1 MGIIVPLK
9 ISVAVSMPY
18 TGLLFASLAIMLL
31 IDTLILAHHNK
42 DPSMLS
48 IFKWDNIKA
57 AIPGYILTFFAQI
70 AGIYIVLACG
80 FHFTLSLPYSGSLLT
95 MLIPILIGM
104 IISVLLCASIN
115 KCVNLYTGNDGR
127 DVIHNPFKGTLDYIY
142 HKITFDF
149 LLLPIFTHG
158 HNSDFHITIPN
169 DITRINDYAFSCY
182 TNLKFITIP
191 DGVTE
196 IGYGAFARCSS
207 LTSIT
212 IPNSVTEIGRSAFID
227 CTSLTSIAIPD
238 GVTKIGAFAF
248 SLCTS
253 LTSITIHDG
262 VTRIGRQAFVGC
274 SSLTSITIPNSVTE
288 IGYGAFA
295 GCSSLT
301 SITIPNSVTEIG
313 KGAFEECTAL
323 TNITIPNSVTEIGEG
338 AFWYCSGLISIT
350 IHDGV
355 TRIGRNAFAYC
366 TSLTSINIPDSVT
379 EIGYYVFNGCTN
391 LDVIICSDPD
401 QFDWDNLGIDRTR
414 TQVISYQEY
423 LTNNHADLLTATNLI
438 DLNNNEAYLIYRL
451 ISEPEFNPS
460 WQVLE
465 TTFNERSLPQIRRLL
480 QNIGKDT
487 DHLPKQI
494 IMFEKTKIPPHIEEF
509 LSIADRSSLFGQ
521 AQRTI
526 DISLVEQQQ
535 VASSQQTPA
544 A

>member
-31 IDTLILAHHNK
+31 IDTLILALHNK

-115 KCVNLYTGNDGR
+115 KFVNLYTGNDGR
-127 DVIHNPFKGTLDYIY
+127 DVVHKPFKGTLDYIY

-169 DITRINDYAFSCY
+169 DITKINDYAFSGY

-191 DGVTE
+191 DGVT
-196 IGYGAFARCSS
+196 
-207 LTSIT
+207 
-212 IPNSVTEIGRSAFID
+212 
-227 CTSLTSIAIPD
+227 
-238 GVTKIGAFAF
+238 
-248 SLCTS
+248 
-253 LTSITIHDG
+253 
-262 VTRIGRQAFVGC
+262 RIGRNV
-274 SSLTSITIPNSVTE
+274 
-288 IGYGAFA
+288 FA

-313 KGAFEECTAL
+313 
-323 TNITIPNSVTEIGEG
+323 
-338 AFWYCSGLISIT
+338 
-350 IHDGV
+350 
-355 TRIGRNAFAYC
+355 AFAFAGC
-366 TSLTSINIPDSVT
+366 SSLTSITIPHGVT
-379 EIGYYVFNGCTN
+379 IGLYGFDGCTN
-391 LDVIICSDPD
+391 LAVIIFSNPE
-401 QFDWDNLGIDRTR
+401 QFNWFFLGVNRTR
-414 TQVISYQEY
+414 TQIISYQEH
-423 LTNNHADLLTATNLI
+423 LTNIHADLLTATKLT
-438 DLNNNEAYLIYRL
+438 DLNSNEAYLIYRL

-465 TTFNERSLPQIRRLL
+465 TTFNERSLTQIIRLL
-480 QNIGKDT
+480 QNTGKDT

-494 IMFEKTKIPPHIEEF
+494 IFFRGEKIPPHIEEF

-526 DISLVEQQQ
+526 DISFVKQQQ